1 MISAML
7 NLHHLE
13 E

>member
-7 NLHHLE
+7 FVAKS
-13 E
+13 